1 MGNRNRRDGTLA
13 AAAADALASITHDDF
28 VAHIGETVRIS
39 SDGVAIEAALVQ
51 VDTTGVARPGGRR
64 HPFRLLY
71 RGPAE
76 PVLSHCIC
84 RIEQRS
90 LGALDVRLVP
100 VGPIGSGMG
109 YEAEFS

>member
-1 MGNRNRRDGTLA
+1 MERV
-13 AAAADALASITHDDF
+13 DALASITHDDF

-76 PVLSHCIC
+76 PVLSQRVC
-84 RIEQRS
+84 RVEQPS
-90 LGALDVRLVP
+90 LGALDLCLVP
-100 VGPIGSGMG
+100 IGPIGSGMG
-109 YEAEFS
+109 YEAEFN

>member
-1 MGNRNRRDGTLA
+1 MSKSARIATGPD
-13 AAAADALASITHDDF
+13 DALSSITHDDF

-76 PVLSHCIC
+76 PALSQRIC
-84 RIEQRS
+84 RVEQPS
-90 LGALDVRLVP
+90 LGALDLRLIP
-100 VGPIGSGMG
+100 IGPIGSGMG

>member
-1 MGNRNRRDGTLA
+1 MLKPGRIAMEHDDT
-13 AAAADALASITHDDF
+13 LASITHDDF

-51 VDTTGVARPGGRR
+51 VDTTGIARPGAQR

-76 PVLSHCIC
+76 PVLSQRIC
-84 RIEQRS
+84 RVEQPS
-90 LGALDVRLVP
+90 LGALDLCLVP
-100 VGPIGSGMG
+100 IGPIGSGMG